1 MTAGVEL
8 DKRMDGV
15 DATDAEGARGARLR
29 SMAGKALVV
38 FLALMAALTW
48 SGKMLEEMTIAVVS
62 AAAPQRG
69 SLDKQIS
76 ASGKLAAAVTLPILV
91 EDSARVMDV
100 SVTAGAL
107 VKAGDPLFTMDYTKL
122 MESAKDSVDQAQRTV
137 DWAIADMTALTYNRL
152 IGQIDALSALEQ
164 TLTDAQADGDAE
176 TVRKAQAAYDME
188 KQRLYQDQA
197 ARNFASQ
204 LETLAKAQDE
214 LSRLNGLTD
223 ANGMRTVLAPADGSV
238 TAVSVSVGAMTQSS
252 GAAMM
257 LADQSG
263 GLSLTVQVSE
273 DSAGELAAGD
283 TARVTVGAA
292 DYNIPIRSITL
303 SPNSADIYDVSF
315 LLPGD
320 AGTVGQSASMRVQKR
335 TANYDVIIPLNA
347 LHSDSDG
354 DFVYVIEQSQS
365 SLGARV
371 TVRRADVFVI
381 DQDSG
386 RAALQTGT
394 ISQRDTIAARSDRS
408 IADGD
413 RVRVE

>member
-1 MTAGVEL
+1 
-8 DKRMDGV
+8 
-15 DATDAEGARGARLR
+15 
-29 SMAGKALVV
+29 
-38 FLALMAALTW
+38 
-48 SGKMLEEMTIAVVS
+48 
-62 AAAPQRG
+62 
-69 SLDKQIS
+69 
-76 ASGKLAAAVTLPILV
+76 
-91 EDSARVMDV
+91 
-100 SVTAGAL
+100 
-107 VKAGDPLFTMDYTKL
+107 
-122 MESAKDSVDQAQRTV
+122 
-137 DWAIADMTALTYNRL
+137 
-152 IGQIDALSALEQ
+152 
-164 TLTDAQADGDAE
+164 
-176 TVRKAQAAYDME
+176 ME

-214 LSRLNGLTD
+214 LSRMNGLTD